1 MKIAIMQPY
10 FFPYIG
16 YFQLIKSVDRFIV
29 YDDVNFIKKGWIN
42 RNKMLNN
49 NSEFLFTVPLR
60 SISQNSLIS
69 EILLG
74 ENFKFW
80 KKKFLATIY
89 HSYKN
94 SPNFKISFD
103 LIEKILNHKVES
115 LSELL
120 TFSLIELCKFMDIK
134 TLITLSSETYK
145 SNRHLKKSTR
155 ILDICEKENA
165 VKYINLSGGRQLYN
179 SNEFISKGL
188 ELLFINTFSEEIF
201 YNQKSNTFINNLSI
215 IDVIMN
221 NNKNEIQSLLNKFSL
236 SS

>member
-16 YFQLIKSVDRFIV
+16 YFQLIKSVDKFIV

-42 RNKMLNN
+42 RNKILNN
-49 NSEFLFTVPLR
+49 NSELLFTVPLR

-80 KKKFLATIY
+80 KKKFLATIF

-94 SPNFKISFD
+94 SSNFKISFD
-103 LIEKILNHKVES
+103 LIEKILNHKVDS
-115 LSELL
+115 ISELL
-120 TFSLIELCKFMDIK
+120 TFSLIELCKFLDIK

-165 VKYINLSGGRQLYN
+165 VKYINLSGGTELYN

-188 ELLFINTFSEEIF
+188 ELIFINTLSEEIF
-201 YNQKSNTFINNLSI
+201 YNQKSKTFINNLSI

-221 NNKNEIQSLLNKFSL
+221 NNKKEIQSLLNKFSL